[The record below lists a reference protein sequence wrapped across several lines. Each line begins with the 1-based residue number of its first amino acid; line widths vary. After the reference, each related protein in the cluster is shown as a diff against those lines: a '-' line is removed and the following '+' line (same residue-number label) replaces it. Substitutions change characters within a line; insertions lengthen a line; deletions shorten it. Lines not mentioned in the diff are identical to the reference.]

1 MFQLLHPTTA
11 TLNTITSRSEIHG
24 EEKKPAISLGLSIE
38 TANTILD
45 LLDPTL
51 RPTFYSKANGQD
63 QLPGVEETTPSLR
76 TRCIASVGIVGFF
89 EGWTLNVDHGIE
101 EREPVKFGGVK
112 VDKLSAELK
121 DGGTCILHLR
131 CGTSDIDAKSL
142 GIVGMKLAQKI
153 SITLVAP
160 EVQADKK
167 PTDGGGDLF
176 KTDPS
181 IAAGAKSFE
190 KAVKAELK
198 KDADPSGQA
207 GPWPFP
213 KGGKAASADPVL
225 DAAKEARGLGG
236 KAA

>member
-1 MFQLLHPTTA
+1 MFQLLNPTTA

-38 TANTILD
+38 AANTVLD

-63 QLPGVEETTPSLR
+63 QLPGVEETTPSLS
-76 TRCIASVGIVGFF
+76 TRCITSVGIVGTF

-112 VDKLSAELK
+112 VDKFSAELK
-121 DGGTCILHLR
+121 DGGTCVLHLR

-160 EVQADKK
+160 VVKDEKK
-167 PTDGGGDLF
+167 PTDGGAPLF
-176 KTDPS
+176 D
-181 IAAGAKSFE
+181 G
-190 KAVKAELK
+190 K
-198 KDADPSGQA
+198 KDAKADKGAKQPKDEKKDAGEQKGDG

-213 KGGKAASADPVL
+213 NAGQAAAPDAVL
-225 DAAKEARGLGG
+225 DAAKEAHGI
-236 KAA
+236 K